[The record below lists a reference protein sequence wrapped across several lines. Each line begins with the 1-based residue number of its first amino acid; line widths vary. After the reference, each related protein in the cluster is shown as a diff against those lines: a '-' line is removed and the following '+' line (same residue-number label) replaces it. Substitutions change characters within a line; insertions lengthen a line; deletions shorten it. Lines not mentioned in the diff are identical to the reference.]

1 MIKIVLAAMF
11 ALACVASTAK
21 ACVPTND
28 IMRPCAYQANFLAGV
43 KSIRVKMHRVK
54 RSAIQR
60 PQQVREMASS
70 EIVAHPTGC
79 PVRLFCACGAAVRVF
94 GAPIRSLWAA
104 ASWFKF
110 PRTSPA
116 PGMVAVRPHHVFVLE
131 ADLGNGRWRV
141 YDANSGHGMTQ
152 IHARSIVGYAIVDPH
167 AASL

>member
-60 PQQVREMASS
+60 PPEVREMASS

>member
-60 PQQVREMASS
+60 PPEGPEMASS

>member
-11 ALACVASTAK
+11 ALVCVASTAK

-28 IMRPCAYQANFLAGV
+28 IMRPCAYQPNFLAGI
-43 KSIRVKMHRVK
+43 KSIRVEMHRVK

-60 PQQVREMASS
+60 PPQVREMASS

-141 YDANSGHGMTQ
+141 YDANSGGGATRV
-152 IHARSIVGYAIVDPH
+152 HARSIAGYAIVNPH
-167 AASL
+167 GAS